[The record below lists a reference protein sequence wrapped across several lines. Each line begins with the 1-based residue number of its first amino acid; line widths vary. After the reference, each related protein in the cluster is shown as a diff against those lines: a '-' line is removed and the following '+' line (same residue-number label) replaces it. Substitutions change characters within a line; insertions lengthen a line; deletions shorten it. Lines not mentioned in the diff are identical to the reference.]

1 MLVEHARNLGG
12 IRDASHAEYGASGTP
27 VITPLACSL
36 NGQEITVEL
45 MLDSLLARLHGA
57 AQSTEFTTCNYG
69 LALDA
74 QHLAGEH
81 GMSVS
86 AIDDTGEVRAIERT
100 DHPFFMGT
108 LYQPQLRSKPGQP
121 HPVFVGL
128 LKVRSPTAR
137 CVAATFQSSMTE

>member
-12 IRDASHAEYGASGTP
+12 IRDASHAEYGSTGTH

-36 NGQEITVEL
+36 DGQEITVDL
-45 MLDSLLARLHGA
+45 APDSLLARLYGM
-57 AQSTEFTTCNYG
+57 AQSREFTTCNYG

-81 GMSVS
+81 GMKVS
-86 AIDDTGEVRAIERT
+86 ATDDTGEVRAIERT
-100 DHPFFMGT
+100 DHPFFVGT
-108 LYQPQLRSKPGQP
+108 LYQPQLRSAGGQP

-128 LKVRSPTAR
+128 LR
-137 CVAATFQSSMTE
+137 AALAHS